1 MPSRKKPKSSDLT
14 RCSSSSWAGSSS
26 GVTRLRTSSASSGGP
41 EAGVRLPVTRN
52 MAGGGGA
59 GAAGGALGGGAP
71 GGHGGRAG
79 HQQDIGRVARGRQ
92 VKQLVERRRGLRSAR
107 GGAFLAG
114 RGAIQLSYDFG
125 KFFRVVLAHWMSA
138 VDVNR

>member
-41 EAGVRLPVTRN
+41 EGGVRLPVTRN
-52 MAGGGGA
+52 MA
-59 GAAGGALGGGAP
+59 
-71 GGHGGRAG
+71 
-79 HQQDIGRVARGRQ
+79 RGRQ
-92 VKQLVERRRGLRSAR
+92 VEQLVERGGGLRSAR

-114 RGAIQLSYDFG
+114 RGAIQLGYDFG
-125 KFFRVVLAHWMSA
+125 KFFRVVFAHWMFA
-138 VDVNR
+138 IDGIR